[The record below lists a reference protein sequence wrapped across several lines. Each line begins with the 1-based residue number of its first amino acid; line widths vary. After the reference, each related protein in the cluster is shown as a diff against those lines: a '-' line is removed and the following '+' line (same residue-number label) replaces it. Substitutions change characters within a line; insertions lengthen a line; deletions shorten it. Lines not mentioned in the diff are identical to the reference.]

1 MSIALSFETTAESGP
16 DTEKSGT
23 SPAPAVDTATVG
35 SGSGAPSVRLEVSFD
50 GLPLGEVRL
59 NLPPGSTGSKGST
72 DGPPGSGT
80 PTWTGGAGAG
90 EPPRLG
96 DPALVRVAL
105 SARTSEAERS
115 RALRLLGLR
124 GDERLRVAAVTVTEP
139 GTLRRALRDCALALG
154 RTSPSAGER
163 LAPLGV
169 LRPTGGA
176 ILLPGSAAPSAGR
189 VALPQGAAVGL
200 GPSTA
205 ADRLPDSWEQACRAA
220 RFAGLGPTWPQLVD
234 SASLGA
240 PALLADIPRST
251 ALAHPDVAAVARL
264 AGEAGGGQAVRT
276 LDVVCR
282 SKSLRDAAE
291 LLHLHHSSVAQR
303 ASRIE
308 RTLGISLSE
317 PHGRQRAQTALLLWQ
332 LNAPGEGRGRGDRSE
347 TDGHQF

>member
-1 MSIALSFETTAESGP
+1 MSIALSFDTTAESGP
-16 DTEKSGT
+16 GAEESGT
-23 SPAPAVDTATVG
+23 PPAADAATPRPG
-35 SGSGAPSVRLEVSFD
+35 DGAPSVRLEVSVD
-50 GLPLGEVRL
+50 GLLLGEVRL
-59 NLPPGSTGSKGST
+59 SLPPG
-72 DGPPGSGT
+72 GPPGSGT
-80 PTWTGGAGAG
+80 PARTPPPARPGTPGAAGGG

-96 DPALVRVAL
+96 DPALVRVVL
-105 SARTSEAERS
+105 SARTSGAERS

-124 GDERLRVAAVTVTEP
+124 GDERLRVAAVTVADP

-169 LRPTGGA
+169 LWPTGGA

-189 VALPQGAAVGL
+189 VTLPQDAAVGL
-200 GPSTA
+200 GPPA
-205 ADRLPDSWEQACRAA
+205 AAERLPDSWEQACRAA
-220 RFAGLGPTWPQLVD
+220 RFAGLGPTWPQLMD
-234 SASLGA
+234 SAGLGA
-240 PALLADIPRST
+240 PALLADVPRSA
-251 ALAHPDVAAVARL
+251 ALAHPDVEAVARL

-303 ASRIE
+303 VSRIE
-308 RTLGISLSE
+308 RALGIPLGD

-332 LNAPGEGRGRGDRSE
+332 LNAPGEGHGRAGRTG
-347 TDGHQF
+347 TDGRQF